1 MEALRAQPIPEGET
15 VVSSMQVVS
24 HVLSKNSSNSFLKS
38 VGINRAASSKFA
50 TPNESELR
58 EQLAAEPQAAPQAA
72 VQGELEELRKR
83 SEAAEEKLVS
93 TQREMEEMRK
103 LTEQNNKAME
113 ENNALLKRILS
124 INMSSST

>member
-1 MEALRAQPIPEGET
+1 MEALRAQPIAEGET

-24 HVLSKNSSNSFLKS
+24 QVLSKNSSNSFLKS
-38 VGINRAASSKFA
+38 VGINLAPSSKLA

-58 EQLAAEPQAAPQAA
+58 EQLAAEAQAA

-113 ENNALLKRILS
+113 ENNAPLKRILS
-124 INMSSST
+124 INMSSLT

>member
-1 MEALRAQPIPEGET
+1 MEALRAQPIREGET

-24 HVLSKNSSNSFLKS
+24 QVLSKNSSNNFLKS
-38 VGINRAASSKFA
+38 VGINPAASSKLA

-58 EQLAAEPQAAPQAA
+58 EQLVAEAQAAAQAA

-93 TQREMEEMRK
+93 TQREMQEMRK
-103 LTEQNNKAME
+103 LIEQNNMAME
-113 ENNALLKRILS
+113 ENNTLLKRILS